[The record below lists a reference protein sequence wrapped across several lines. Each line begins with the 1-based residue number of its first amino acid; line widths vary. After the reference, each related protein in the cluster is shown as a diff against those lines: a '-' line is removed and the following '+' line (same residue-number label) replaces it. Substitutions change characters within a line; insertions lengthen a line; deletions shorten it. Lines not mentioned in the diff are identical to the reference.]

1 VNINIPPGRLK
12 GPPHEPRLESVNL
25 VLMGPP
31 GSGKGTQ
38 AARIALT
45 RGVPVIASGDMLRRT
60 ARSPT
65 PLGRAVKLLMD
76 RGELIDDEVTI
87 EILSERIILPD
98 ARHGFVLDGFPRTV
112 NQGLALDV
120 LMEHRGPVI
129 VVEITVPE
137 EELIRR
143 LSRRMVCQR
152 CGANANPLDGD
163 AASCHCG
170 GALQAR
176 ADDQETVAHDRLR
189 IYTRATRPLVDF
201 YRKRSTF
208 RMVDGTLAP
217 DRVTALIELAIDTA
231 FDNVSA

>member
-1 VNINIPPGRLK
+1 
-12 GPPHEPRLESVNL
+12 
-25 VLMGPP
+25 MGPP

-38 AARIALT
+38 AARIANA
-45 RGVPVIASGDMLRRT
+45 RGVPVIATGDMLRGT
-60 ARSPT
+60 ARAPT
-65 PLGRAVKLLMD
+65 PLGRAVKVLMD
-76 RGELIDDEVTI
+76 RGELIDDEVMI

-98 ARHGFVLDGFPRTV
+98 AQQGFVLDGFPRTV

-170 GALQAR
+170 GTFQAR
-176 ADDQETVAHDRLR
+176 ADDQAAVAHDRLR
-189 IYTRATRPLVDF
+189 IYARATRPLVDF

-208 RMVDGTLAP
+208 RIVDGTLAP
-217 DRVTALIELAIDTA
+217 DRVTALIGLAIDTA

>member
-1 VNINIPPGRLK
+1 
-12 GPPHEPRLESVNL
+12 
-25 VLMGPP
+25 MGPP

-45 RGVPVIASGDMLRRT
+45 RGVPVIATGDMLRRT

-65 PLGRAVKLLMD
+65 PLGRAVKLLMS
-76 RGELIDDEVTI
+76 RGELIDDEVMI

-129 VVEITVPE
+129 VVEITVPP

-143 LSRRMVCQR
+143 LSRRLVC
-152 CGANANPLDGD
+152 NA
-163 AASCHCG
+163 AVRTRTRWTETRASCHCG
-170 GALQAR
+170 GAFQAR
-176 ADDQETVAHDRLR
+176 ADDQKAVVHDRLR
-189 IYTRATRPLVDF
+189 IYARATRPLVDF

-208 RMVDGTLAP
+208 RIVDGTLAP

-231 FDNVSA
+231 FDNVSV

>member
-1 VNINIPPGRLK
+1 VDINIPPGRLK
-12 GPPHEPRLESVNL
+12 GPHEERSESVNL

-38 AARIALT
+38 AARIAHG
-45 RGVPVIASGDMLRRT
+45 RGVPVIATGDMLRRT
-60 ARSPT
+60 ASSPT

-76 RGELIDDEVTI
+76 RGELIDDEVMI
-87 EILSERIILPD
+87 ETLSERIILPD
-98 ARHGFVLDGFPRTV
+98 AQHGFVLDGFPRTL

-129 VVEITVPE
+129 VVEIAVPS

-143 LSRRMVCQR
+143 LSRRLVCQR
-152 CGANANPLDGD
+152 CGANAHPLNRD
-163 AASCHCG
+163 AATCDCG
-170 GALQAR
+170 GAFQAR
-176 ADDQETVAHDRLR
+176 ADDHEAVAHDRLR

-208 RMVDGTLAP
+208 RVVDGTMAP
-217 DRVTALIELAIDTA
+217 DRVTAHISLAIDSA